1 MCLNYLL
8 VGLGSIGKRHLKN
21 LRSIEPDSHIT
32 VWHTSPK
39 RNESEDNIT
48 LADRVVY
55 SLEEAIFPKPDA
67 AFITSPASSHISLAE
82 KLVRESIDLFIEK
95 PISASL
101 SGIDELLK
109 VQKTKKTLIMV
120 GYNLRFHH
128 PLQILKKNIEN
139 GKIGKIICIQAEA
152 GQYLPHWRPGTDY
165 RNSASARSDLG
176 GGVILELSHEL
187 DYSLWLLGEAIS
199 VTAQAARLSNLEI
212 DVEDTADILLTFSQ
226 GAMGNI
232 HLDMIQQPSSRNCK
246 VVGTGG
252 TITWDGLT
260 DSVML
265 FSNQTGEWSVLHP
278 PKKEDWNSMYIAE
291 MEHFLSCIRS
301 RKVPLI
307 TGEDG
312 KRALMVALAAL
323 RSAKEQR
330 SIAL

>member
-1 MCLNYLL
+1 MCLRYLL

-32 VWHTSPK
+32 IWHTSPK
-39 RNESEDNIT
+39 RNGSEENVP

-55 SLEEAIFPKPDA
+55 SFEESISPKPDA
-67 AFITSPASSHISLAE
+67 AFITSPAATHIPLAE
-82 KLVRESIDLFIEK
+82 KLARESVDLFIEK
-95 PISASL
+95 PLSASL
-101 SGIDELLK
+101 FGIDDLLK
-109 VQKTKKTLIMV
+109 IQREKKALIMV
-120 GYNLRFHH
+120 GYNLRFHR
-128 PLQILKKNIEN
+128 PLQILKKNIDD
-139 GKIGKIICIQAEA
+139 GKIGKIIGILAEA

-176 GGVILELSHEL
+176 GGAVLELSHEL
-187 DYSLWLLGEAIS
+187 DYSLWLLGDVIS
-199 VTAQAARLSNLEI
+199 VTAQAAHLSNLEI
-212 DVEDTADILLTFSQ
+212 DVEDSADIILRFSQ

-246 VVGTGG
+246 IVGTDG
-252 TITWDGLT
+252 TIIWNGLT

-265 FSNQTGEWSVLHP
+265 FSNGTGEWSVLHP
-278 PKKEDWNSMYIAE
+278 PEKEDWNSMYMAE

-301 RKVPLI
+301 RKAPLI

-312 KRALMVALAAL
+312 KRALTVALAAL

-330 SIAL
+330 SICL